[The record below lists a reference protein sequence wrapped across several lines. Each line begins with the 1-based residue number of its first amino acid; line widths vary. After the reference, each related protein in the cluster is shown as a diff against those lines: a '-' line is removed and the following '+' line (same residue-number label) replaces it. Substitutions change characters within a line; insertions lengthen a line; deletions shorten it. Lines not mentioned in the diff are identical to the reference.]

1 MLLLVWGEADDGRS
15 HLYEAQIKRKRSAED
30 DDMEEEEELE
40 DQ

>member
-1 MLLLVWGEADDGRS
+1 MLLLVWGEADSRS